1 MIIDTSAV
9 LAILF
14 QEDDAQR
21 YALAIARAESRK
33 MSAAS
38 FLEAGIVV
46 DNQLGAAAGRQL
58 DALVAR
64 AAIEIEPVTREQAEV
79 ARQAYLD
86 FGKGGHPAKLNFGDC
101 YSYALAKVTS
111 MPLLFKGEDFS
122 QTDISAASD

>member
-14 QEDDAQR
+14 QEADAER
-21 YALAIARAESRK
+21 YANAIAAAESRR

-46 DNQLGAAAGRQL
+46 DSQLGAAAGRQL

-64 AAIEIEPVTREQAEV
+64 ADIGIEPVTREQAV
-79 ARQAYLD
+79 IARQAYLD
-86 FGKGGHPAKLNFGDC
+86 YGKGRHPAKLNFGDC
-101 YSYALAKVTS
+101 FSYALAKATA

-122 QTDISAASD
+122 QTDVSVV

>member
-1 MIIDTSAV
+1 MIIDTSAI

-14 QEDDAQR
+14 QEADAER
-21 YALAIARAESRK
+21 YANAIAGAESRR

-64 AAIEIEPVTREQAEV
+64 ADIGIEPVTREQAV
-79 ARQAYLD
+79 IARQAYLD
-86 FGKGGHPAKLNFGDC
+86 YGKGRYPAKLNFGDC
-101 YSYALAKVTS
+101 FSYALAKTTG

-122 QTDISAASD
+122 KTDLSAV

>member
-1 MIIDTSAV
+1 MIIDTSAI

-14 QEDDAQR
+14 QEADAER
-21 YALAIARAESRK
+21 YANAIAGAESRR

-64 AAIEIEPVTREQAEV
+64 ADIGIEPVTREQAV
-79 ARQAYLD
+79 IARQAYLD
-86 FGKGGHPAKLNFGDC
+86 YGKGRHPAKLNFGDC
-101 YSYALAKVTS
+101 FSYALAKTTG

-122 QTDISAASD
+122 KTDLSAV